1 METNGVPSG
10 REKSLIKQWNSLV
23 LPTQFAIAANAR
35 KRGATLAARCASMK
49 ILVTGGAGFIGSHLC
64 DAFAADNHEVAAL
77 DNLSGG
83 ENLTPQTQL
92 FEVDVRD
99 ADAVTRALRE
109 FRPDT
114 VVHCAA
120 QLDVRA
126 SVIDPAYDASINVVG
141 GLNVLTAA
149 QSAGATRFIFASTGG
164 AIYGEPDQMPVPES
178 APKKPESP
186 YGLSKATFENYLELT
201 RRRGEIVPVVLRY
214 SNVYGPRQGVGGEA
228 GVVAVFAK
236 KLLKGEKCTIFGDGT
251 SARDYVYVGDIVAAN
266 RAALTRGDG
275 EQINIGTGQLTTI
288 EEVFAAVQ
296 GAVAANSSHGAQS
309 APDYVPLRAGEVD
322 KICLDASR
330 AREVLGWAPQ
340 VQFADGVRAAV
351 AWLAER

>member
-1 METNGVPSG
+1 
-10 REKSLIKQWNSLV
+10 
-23 LPTQFAIAANAR
+23 
-35 KRGATLAARCASMK
+35 MK

-83 ENLTPQTQL
+83 ENMAPHARL
-92 FEVDVRD
+92 FEIDVRD

-109 FRPDT
+109 FRPDC

-126 SVIDPAYDASINVVG
+126 SVVDPALDASVNIVG

-164 AIYGEPDQMPVPES
+164 AIYGEPEAMPVAED

-186 YGLSKATFENYLELT
+186 YGLSKASFENYLELT
-201 RRRGEIVPVVLRY
+201 GRRGAIVPVVLRY

-236 KLLKGEKCTIFGDGT
+236 KLLNGEQCTIFGDGT
-251 SARDYVYVGDIVAAN
+251 SARDYVYVGDVVAAN
-266 RAALTRGDG
+266 IAALTRGDG
-275 EQINIGTGQLTTI
+275 QQINIGTGQLTTVR
-288 EEVFAAVQ
+288 EVFTNVRD
-296 GAVAANSSHGAQS
+296 AVAVKSSHAASS
-309 APDYVPLRAGEVD
+309 APNYAPLRAGEVD
-322 KICLDASR
+322 KICLDSTK
-330 AREVLGWAPQ
+330 AREVLGWTPQ
-340 VQFADGVRAAV
+340 VSFGDGVRAAV
-351 AWLAER
+351 AWLAERER